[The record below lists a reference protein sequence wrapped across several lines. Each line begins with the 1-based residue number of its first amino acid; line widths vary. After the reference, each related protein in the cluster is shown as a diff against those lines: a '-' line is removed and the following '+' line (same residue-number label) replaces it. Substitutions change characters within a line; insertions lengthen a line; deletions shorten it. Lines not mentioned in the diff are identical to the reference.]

1 MADWSRSNPIPPGP
15 GQPAHSV
22 RNAASAVLSE
32 QAPVV
37 EPVVPSRDPIDTS
50 RERTTVATIGPS
62 LVITG
67 EIFGDEEMLI
77 EGTVDGELDLQQ
89 NLLTV
94 AKRGKIDA
102 RIAAK
107 AVVVNGRVKGTIN
120 ATEHIS
126 IREGAWVE
134 ADITAPR
141 IAIDEDAYFRGRVT
155 MQEPGSVDG
164 EGGKPRTTAAEKAD
178 RS

>member
-1 MADWSRSNPIPPGP
+1 M
-15 GQPAHSV
+15 
-22 RNAASAVLSE
+22 LSE
-32 QAPVV
+32 QAPVAKRAA
-37 EPVVPSRDPIDTS
+37 PSRDPIRTS

-62 LVITG
+62 LVIKG
-67 EIFGDEEMLI
+67 EIFGDEEMMI
-77 EGTVDGELDLQQ
+77 EGTIDGELDLQQ
-89 NLLTV
+89 NRLTV

-107 AVVVNGRVKGTIN
+107 AVVVNGCVKGTIK

-141 IAIDEDAYFRGRVT
+141 IAISGEAYFRGRVT
-155 MQEPGSVDG
+155 IQEPGSVDG
-164 EGGKPRTTAAEKAD
+164 EGAKPRTTAAEKAD
-178 RS
+178 TS